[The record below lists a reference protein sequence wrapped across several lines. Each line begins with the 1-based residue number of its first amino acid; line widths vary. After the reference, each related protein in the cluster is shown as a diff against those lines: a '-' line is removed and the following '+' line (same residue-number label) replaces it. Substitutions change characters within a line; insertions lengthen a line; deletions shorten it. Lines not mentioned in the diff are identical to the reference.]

1 MEKRHRSSKE
11 KKALVSRNKKML
23 KDLVESNQLQNKILE
38 ENKFEIVFKKSQG
51 NWDIVYLS
59 IRNFLRGLGEPG
71 LSPNT
76 C

>member
-51 NWDIVYLS
+51 N
-59 IRNFLRGLGEPG
+59 
-71 LSPNT
+71 
-76 C
+76 